1 MTPRIGKHIVAPN
14 DPINTN
20 PHLRLLNALIPPII
34 LTIIPKMK
42 IRTKMLEKNVLPP
55 KPTSRIKYG
64 SGVITQ
70 VSRNSALGS
79 IIRAK
84 ATTIQIMLKTPAVNI
99 NIPAVAGIRF
109 FLVSDEIIILSLASS
124 RHP

>member
-20 PHLRLLNALIPPII
+20 PHLRLLKAMIPPIM

-42 IRTKMLEKNVLPP
+42 IRTKMLDKKVLPP
-55 KPTSRIKYG
+55 NPTSRIKYG

-84 ATTIQIMLKTPAVNI
+84 ATTIQIMLKTPTVNI